1 MFGLFKSPTSA
12 HEPIYFYNTATRSK
26 ELFKPLKEGEITM
39 YSCGPTVYDHIHIG
53 NLRAY
58 LLPDLVSRLF
68 HYNGYQ
74 VKTTINFTDF
84 GHLTDD
90 GDAGEDKIVKG
101 MLKANLPITIDAMRE
116 FVLPYIDSFK
126 ADNEAFGNLPAQQY
140 ARASDF
146 VKEQIKLIETLAEKG
161 YTYEFHNRDG
171 GTMTKHRPE
180 HQMLVESRSKYLVVL
195 KELGMT
201 PAARKRIEVDVEI
214 DDELENLLK
223 FKDA

>member
-1 MFGLFKSPTSA
+1 MDELTAKQKIEYERIKKSLRSA
-12 HEPIYFYNTATRSK
+12 RHIA
-26 ELFKPLKEGEITM
+26 ELDEDLLKMAACLTVEVRELQEI
-39 YSCGPTVYDHIHIG
+39 I
-53 NLRAY
+53 
-58 LLPDLVSRLF
+58 
-68 HYNGYQ
+68 
-74 VKTTINFTDF
+74 
-84 GHLTDD
+84 
-90 GDAGEDKIVKG
+90 DK
-101 MLKANLPITIDAMRE
+101 
-116 FVLPYIDSFK
+116 
-126 ADNEAFGNLPAQQY
+126 
-140 ARASDF
+140 
-146 VKEQIKLIETLAEKG
+146 KG

>member
-1 MFGLFKSPTSA
+1 MDELTAKQRIEYERIKKSLRSA
-12 HEPIYFYNTATRSK
+12 RHIA
-26 ELFKPLKEGEITM
+26 ELDEDLLKMAACLTVEVRELQEI
-39 YSCGPTVYDHIHIG
+39 
-53 NLRAY
+53 
-58 LLPDLVSRLF
+58 
-68 HYNGYQ
+68 
-74 VKTTINFTDF
+74 
-84 GHLTDD
+84 
-90 GDAGEDKIVKG
+90 
-101 MLKANLPITIDAMRE
+101 ID
-116 FVLPYIDSFK
+116 
-126 ADNEAFGNLPAQQY
+126 
-140 ARASDF
+140 
-146 VKEQIKLIETLAEKG
+146 EKG

>member
-1 MFGLFKSPTSA
+1 MKSLILLILLFLLAVAVSP
-12 HEPIYFYNTATRSK
+12 
-26 ELFKPLKEGEITM
+26 
-39 YSCGPTVYDHIHIG
+39 
-53 NLRAY
+53 
-58 LLPDLVSRLF
+58 
-68 HYNGYQ
+68 
-74 VKTTINFTDF
+74 
-84 GHLTDD
+84 
-90 GDAGEDKIVKG
+90 
-101 MLKANLPITIDAMRE
+101 MLID
-116 FVLPYIDSFK
+116 
-126 ADNEAFGNLPAQQY
+126 
-140 ARASDF
+140 
-146 VKEQIKLIETLAEKG
+146 EKG